1 VSFRLLLSSPKPST
15 RIIRIVAIPQQWC
28 APSPYAD
35 LGFFRL
41 WFEDDERTVTNCV
54 NWGAIS
60 GLALSLVV
68 SSACW
73 AGLALIVERV
83 WK

>member
-1 VSFRLLLSSPKPST
+1 VSSRLLQFSPKPST

-28 APSPYAD
+28 APSPYAEI
-35 LGFFRL
+35 GFFKL
-41 WFEDDERTVTNCV
+41 WFEEDDNTVTNCV

-60 GLALSLVV
+60 GLALSFTL
-68 SSACW
+68 SGAFW
-73 AGLALIVERV
+73 TGLALIVERV

>member
-1 VSFRLLLSSPKPST
+1 MSFRLLLSSPRPST

-41 WFEDDERTVTNCV
+41 WFEDDERTVKNCV